1 MPNDDIVSPGEIL
14 AAAGAEK
21 PVKGTFLQRTGLIL
35 AGCVGGL
42 MFVVVLALLG
52 KWLVSAP
59 AAPVIPQGAD
69 ANTTKAL
76 LENYK
81 ALQQIA
87 MEPYTAFFDMI
98 FLKALLPIFTSILG
112 YIFGS
117 RSSSKED

>member
-1 MPNDDIVSPGEIL
+1 MPNDEIVSPGEIL

-52 KWLVSAP
+52 KWMVSAP
-59 AAPVIPQGAD
+59 ALPVIPTGTD
-69 ANTTKAL
+69 ANTAKTV

-98 FLKALLPIFTSILG
+98 FFKALLPIFTSILG

-117 RSSSKED
+117 RGSSKED

>member
-52 KWLVSAP
+52 KWMVSAP
-59 AAPVIPQGAD
+59 VPPVIPPGAD
-69 ANTTKAL
+69 ANTAKAL